1 MAESASPQRPSRDK
15 APAAVTPY
23 GLWPSPIDGEQVAR
37 QATAYDA
44 VHASGDAVYWLETR
58 PSQDGRAVVVRWTDD
73 AAAAD
78 AVPAGFDVGSR
89 VHEYGGG
96 AYLPAGRTLFA
107 CSQGD
112 QRLYRIDGQRSPVP
126 ITPEPPTPAGLRY
139 ADLRL
144 VSSGTLLVCVR
155 ERHQGEGVVNELVAV
170 SAEASADPWVV
181 ASGHDF
187 YAAPRPSPDGRRLA
201 WLSWDRPCMP
211 WDGADLWV
219 ADLGPDGR
227 LGPARHIAGG
237 PHESVVQPEW
247 NAEGSLHFVSDRSGW
262 WNLYRER
269 HGQVNSLLPIAAEF
283 ADAPWELDYSS
294 YAFVADGRIAC
305 RYRQHGRD
313 RLGLLDPE
321 SGQLTDLPIPYTSL
335 KPYLRAVGDRLAFI
349 GASPTTSSAVA
360 ILHVPT
366 GDLDVLAGA
375 EVSLD
380 PTWVSVPQPIEF
392 PTRDGQTA
400 HALYYPPTNPEVT
413 GPPDAWPPLLVQAH
427 PGPTADAKARL
438 ELRTQFFT
446 SRGFAVV
453 DVNYAGSTGYGRGYR
468 ERLTG
473 RWGVLDV
480 ADCLDAARFLI
491 QAGEVDGRRLVIS
504 GPSAGGFTA
513 LCALASEE
521 LFAVGI
527 SRFGIADLESF
538 RQQAPKFQAHELDRL
553 VGPYPEAAA
562 TYRARSP
569 LHAVD
574 RIARPVLLVHGLEDT
589 VVPPSQAQAMAEAL
603 ERRGVRHVL
612 IAVPG
617 EGHGFRRPESIRRA
631 LEVELSFYLAALG
644 LSPDE
649 ADRPLATDGVIAAGS
664 PDQRQG
670 RS

>member
-1 MAESASPQRPSRDK
+1 MAASPSPKHPSQGQ
-15 APAAVTPY
+15 APTAITQY
-23 GLWPSPIDGEQVAR
+23 GLWPSPIDAEQVAR

-44 VHASGDAVYWLETR
+44 VHTSGEAVYWLETR
-58 PSQDGRAVVVRWTDD
+58 PLQDGRAVVVRWTDD
-73 AAAAD
+73 AGAAD

-107 CSQGD
+107 CNQDD
-112 QRLYRIDGQRSPVP
+112 QRLYRIDGQRDPVP
-126 ITPEPPTPAGLRY
+126 ISPEPSTSASLRY

-144 VSSGTLLVCVR
+144 VASGALLVCVR
-155 ERHQGEGVVNELVAV
+155 ERHQGAEVVNELVALP
-170 SAEASADPWVV
+170 ADGSADPWVL

-201 WLSWDRPCMP
+201 WLTWDRPCMP
-211 WDGADLWV
+211 WDGADLWA

-227 LGPARHIAGG
+227 LSRARHVAGG
-237 PHESVVQPEW
+237 PSESVVQPEW
-247 NAEGSLHFVSDRSGW
+247 SPEGVLHFVSDRSGW

-269 HGQVNSLLPIAAEF
+269 HGRVESLLAMAAEF

-294 YAFVADGRIAC
+294 YAFVGDGRIAC
-305 RYRQHGRD
+305 RYRQQGRD
-313 RLGLLDPE
+313 RLALLDL
-321 SGQLTDLPIPYTSL
+321 GTGRLTDLSIPYTSL

-349 GASPTTSSAVA
+349 GASPMTSSAVA
-360 ILHVPT
+360 ILHIPT
-366 GDLDVLAGA
+366 GRIDVLAGA

-380 PTWVSVPQPIEF
+380 PAWVSVPQPIEF

-413 GPPDAWPPLLVQAH
+413 GPADARPPLLVQAH
-427 PGPTADAKARL
+427 SGPTADAKARL
-438 ELRTQFFT
+438 DLRTQFFT

-453 DVNYAGSTGYGRGYR
+453 EVNYAGSTGYGRGYR

-473 RWGVLDV
+473 QWGVADV
-480 ADCLDAARFLI
+480 ADCLDAARFLVE
-491 QAGEVDGRRLVIS
+491 AGEVDGRRLVIS
-504 GPSAGGFTA
+504 GESAGGFTA
-513 LCALASEE
+513 LCALASED
-521 LFAVGI
+521 LFAAGA
-527 SRFGIADLESF
+527 SRFGIADLETF

-553 VGPYPEAAA
+553 VGPYPEAVA

-589 VVPPSQAQAMAEAL
+589 VVPPMQAQVMAEAL

-612 IAVPG
+612 LAFPR

-631 LEVELSFYLAALG
+631 LEAELSFSLEALG
-644 LSPDE
+644 LVPAKPD
-649 ADRPLATDGVIAAGS
+649 APLASGGVIAAGS
-664 PDQRQG
+664 PDQRLG
-670 RS
+670 G

>member
-1 MAESASPQRPSRDK
+1 MAASASPQRPSRDK
-15 APAAVTPY
+15 APSAVTPY

-37 QATAYDA
+37 QAIAYDA
-44 VHASGDAVYWLETR
+44 VHTSGEAVYWLETR

-73 AAAAD
+73 AGAAD
-78 AVPAGFDVGSR
+78 AVPARFDVGSR

-107 CSQGD
+107 CNQGD
-112 QRLYRIDGQRSPVP
+112 QRLYRIDGQRDSVP
-126 ITPEPPTPAGLRY
+126 ITPEPPTPASLRY
-139 ADLRL
+139 ADLRP
-144 VSSGTLLVCVR
+144 VSSGELLVGVR
-155 ERHQGEGVVNELVAV
+155 ERHQGEDVVNELVALPV
-170 SAEASADPWVV
+170 DGSTEPWVV

-201 WLSWDRPCMP
+201 WLTWDRPCMP

-219 ADLGPDGR
+219 ADLGPDGW
-227 LGPARHIAGG
+227 LGPARHVAGG
-237 PHESVVQPEW
+237 PAESVVQPEW
-247 NAEGSLHFVSDRSGW
+247 NAEGILHFVSDRSGW
-262 WNLYRER
+262 WNLYREH
-269 HGQVNSLLPIAAEF
+269 HGQVESLLAMAAEF

-294 YAFVADGRIAC
+294 YAFIADGRIAC

-313 RLGLLDPE
+313 HLGLLDPE
-321 SGQLTDLPIPYTSL
+321 SGRLAVLSIPYTSL

-360 ILHVPT
+360 TLHVPT
-366 GDLDVLAGA
+366 GRLDVLAGA
-375 EVSLD
+375 ELSLD
-380 PTWVSVPQPIEF
+380 PTWVSVPQPTQF

-413 GPPDAWPPLLVQAH
+413 RPPDARPPLLVQAH

-438 ELRTQFFT
+438 DLRTQFFT

-473 RWGVLDV
+473 QWGVADV
-480 ADCLDAARFLI
+480 SDCLDAARALVE
-491 QAGEVDGRRLVIS
+491 AGKVDGRRLVIS
-504 GPSAGGFTA
+504 GESAGGFTA
-513 LCALASEE
+513 LCALASDDF
-521 LFAVGI
+521 FAGGA
-527 SRFGIADLESF
+527 SRFGIADLETF

-569 LHAVD
+569 LHLVD

-603 ERRGVRHVL
+603 ERRGVQHVL
-612 IAVPG
+612 VAVPG
-617 EGHGFRRPESIRRA
+617 EGHGFRRPVSIRRGVE
-631 LEVELSFYLAALG
+631 LELSFYVAALG
-644 LSPDE
+644 LAPGK

-664 PDQRQG
+664 PDQRLD
-670 RS
+670 R

>member
-1 MAESASPQRPSRDK
+1 MATSTSPQHPRRK

-44 VHASGDAVYWLETR
+44 VHTSGEAVYWLETR
-58 PSQDGRAVVVRWTDD
+58 PSQDGRAVVVRWTEDTG
-73 AAAAD
+73 AVD

-96 AYLPAGRTLFA
+96 AYLPAGRMLFA
-107 CSQGD
+107 CNQSD
-112 QRLYRIDGQRSPVP
+112 QRLYRIDGQRDPVP
-126 ITPEPPTPAGLRY
+126 ITPPPPTPAGLRY

-144 VSSGTLLVCVR
+144 VSSGELLVCVR
-155 ERHQGEGVVNELVAV
+155 ERHQGGEVVNELVALPV
-170 SAEASADPWVV
+170 DGSTEPWVV

-201 WLSWDRPCMP
+201 WLTWDRPCMP

-219 ADLGPDGR
+219 AELGPDGR
-227 LGPARHIAGG
+227 LGPARHVAGG
-237 PHESVVQPEW
+237 PAESIVQPEW
-247 NAEGSLHFVSDRSGW
+247 NAEGILHFVSDRSGW

-269 HGQVNSLLPIAAEF
+269 HGQVNSLLPMAAEF

-294 YAFVADGRIAC
+294 FAFVGDGRIAC
-305 RYRQHGRD
+305 RYREHGRD
-313 RLGLLDPE
+313 RLALLDPE
-321 SGQLTDLPIPYTSL
+321 TGRLADLPIPYTSL
-335 KPYLRAVGDRLAFI
+335 KPYLRVVGDRLAFI

-360 ILHVPT
+360 TVQVPT
-366 GDLDVLAGA
+366 GRLDVLAGA
-375 EVSLD
+375 ELSLD

-392 PTRDGQTA
+392 PTRDGRTA
-400 HALYYPPTNPEVT
+400 HALYYPPTNPEVA
-413 GPPDAWPPLLVQAH
+413 GPPDASPPLLVQVH

-438 ELRTQFFT
+438 DLRTEFFT

-473 RWGVLDV
+473 LWGVADV
-480 ADCLDAARFLI
+480 SDCLDGVHFLVE
-491 QAGEVDGRRLVIS
+491 AGVVDGRRLVIS
-504 GPSAGGFTA
+504 GESAGGFTA

-521 LFAVGI
+521 LFAGGA
-527 SRFGIADLESF
+527 SRFGIADLETF

-562 TYRARSP
+562 IYRARSP
-569 LHAVD
+569 LHLVD
-574 RIARPVLLVHGLEDT
+574 RIACPVLLVHGLEDT
-589 VVPPSQAQAMAEAL
+589 VVPPMQAQVMAEAL
-603 ERRGVRHVL
+603 ERRGVQHVL
-612 IAVPG
+612 VAVPG
-617 EGHGFRRPESIRRA
+617 EGHGFRRPVSIRRGV
-631 LEVELSFYLAALG
+631 EVELSFYLAALE
-644 LSPDE
+644 LRPDK

-664 PDQRQG
+664 PDQRLG
-670 RS
+670 R

>member
-1 MAESASPQRPSRDK
+1 MATSTSPQHPRRK

-23 GLWPSPIDGEQVAR
+23 GLWPSPIDAEQVAR

-44 VHASGDAVYWLETR
+44 VDTSGEAVYWLETR
-58 PSQDGRAVVVRWTDD
+58 PSQDGRAVVVRWTEDTGV
-73 AAAAD
+73 AD

-96 AYLPAGRTLFA
+96 AYLPAGRMLFA

-112 QRLYRIDGQRSPVP
+112 QRLYRIDQGCDPVP
-126 ITPEPPTPAGLRY
+126 ITPEPPTPMGLRY

-144 VSSGTLLVCVR
+144 VSSGALLVCVR
-155 ERHQGEGVVNELVAV
+155 ERHQGGEVVNELVALPV
-170 SAEASADPWVV
+170 DGSTEPWVV

-187 YAAPRPSPDGRRLA
+187 YAAPRPSPDDRRLA
-201 WLSWDRPCMP
+201 WLTWDRPCMP

-227 LGPARHIAGG
+227 LGPASHVAGG
-237 PHESVVQPEW
+237 PAESVAQPEW
-247 NAEGSLHFVSDRSGW
+247 NAEGILHFVSDRSGC

-269 HGQVNSLLPIAAEF
+269 HGRAESLLPMAAEF

-313 RLGLLDPE
+313 QLGLFDPQ
-321 SGQLTDLPIPYTSL
+321 SGRLTDLPIPYTSL

-360 ILHVPT
+360 TMQVPT
-366 GDLDVLAGA
+366 GRLDVLAGA
-375 EVSLD
+375 ELSLD

-392 PTRDGQTA
+392 PTRDGQAA

-413 GPPDAWPPLLVQAH
+413 RPPAVRPPLLVQAH

-438 ELRTQFFT
+438 DLRTQFFT

-473 RWGVLDV
+473 QWGVADV
-480 ADCLDAARFLI
+480 ADCLDAARSLL

-504 GPSAGGFTA
+504 GESAGGFTA

-521 LFAVGI
+521 FFAVGT
-527 SRFGIADLESF
+527 SRFGIADLETF
-538 RQQAPKFQAHELDRL
+538 RRQAPKFQAHELNRL

-589 VVPPSQAQAMAEAL
+589 VVPPMQAQVMAEAL
-603 ERRGVRHVL
+603 ERRGVPHL
-612 IAVPG
+612 LLAISG
-617 EGHGFRRPESIRRA
+617 EGHGFRRPDSIRRA
-631 LEVELSFYLAALG
+631 LEAELSFYLAALG
-644 LSPDE
+644 LAPATPDTH
-649 ADRPLATDGVIAAGS
+649 LATGRMITAGS
-664 PDQRQG
+664 PDQRLG
-670 RS
+670 K

>member
-1 MAESASPQRPSRDK
+1 MAVSASPQHPSRDK

-23 GLWPSPIDGEQVAR
+23 GLWPSPINGEQVAR

-78 AVPAGFDVGSR
+78 AVPAGFAVGSR

-107 CSQGD
+107 CHQGD
-112 QRLYRIDGQRSPVP
+112 QRLYRIDGQRDPVP
-126 ITPEPPTPAGLRY
+126 ISPEPPRSASLRY

-144 VSSGTLLVCVR
+144 VSSAELLVCVR
-155 ERHQGEGVVNELVAV
+155 ERHQGEDVINELVALPADG
-170 SAEASADPWVV
+170 SAEPRVV

-201 WLSWDRPCMP
+201 WLTWDRPQMP
-211 WDGADLWV
+211 WDGTDLWV

-227 LGPARHIAGG
+227 LGPARHVAGG

-247 NAEGSLHFVSDRSGW
+247 SAEGSLHFVSDRSGW

-269 HGQVNSLLPIAAEF
+269 DGQVEPLLPMAAEF

-305 RYRQHGRD
+305 RYRQQGRD
-313 RLGLLDPE
+313 RLALLEPE
-321 SGQLTDLPIPYTSL
+321 SGGRKDLPVPYTSI

-349 GASPTTSSAVA
+349 GASPATSSAVA
-360 ILHVPT
+360 TLHLPT
-366 GDLDVLAGA
+366 GRIQVLAGA

-380 PTWVSVPQPIEF
+380 PAWVSLPRPIHF

-400 HALYYPPTNPEVT
+400 HGLYYPPTNPVVS
-413 GPPDAWPPLLVQAH
+413 GPVDMRPPLLVQPH

-438 ELRTQFFT
+438 DLRTQFFT
-446 SRGFAVV
+446 SRGFGVV
-453 DVNYAGSTGYGRGYR
+453 EVNYAGSTGYGRAYR

-473 RWGVLDV
+473 QWGVLDV
-480 ADCLDAARFLI
+480 ADCLDAAHSLV
-491 QAGEVDGRRLVIS
+491 QTGEVDGRRLVIS
-504 GPSAGGFTA
+504 GASAGGFTA
-513 LCALASEE
+513 LCALAFHD
-521 LFAVGI
+521 LFAAGT
-527 SRFGIADLESF
+527 SAYGIADLEIF
-538 RQQAPKFQAHELDRL
+538 REQAPKFQAHELDRL
-553 VGPYPEAAA
+553 VGPYPEAVV

-569 LHAVD
+569 VHAAD
-574 RIARPVLLVHGLEDT
+574 QITSPVLLLQGLEDT
-589 VVPPSQAQAMAEAL
+589 VVPPAQTRLMAEAL
-603 ERRGVRHVL
+603 NRTGIPHRYL
-612 IAVPG
+612 TFQG
-617 EGHGFRRPESIRRA
+617 EGHGLRRPSSIKRA
-631 LEVELSFYLAALG
+631 LEAELSLYLDAMTHTP
-644 LSPDE
+644 STS
-649 ADRPLATDGVIAAGS
+649 RPA
-664 PDQRQG
+664 R
-670 RS
+670 

>member
-1 MAESASPQRPSRDK
+1 MDRTGGSVQPDTSLAARKSPSCSPS
-15 APAAVTPY
+15 
-23 GLWPSPIDGEQVAR
+23 G
-37 QATAYDA
+37 
-44 VHASGDAVYWLETR
+44 
-58 PSQDGRAVVVRWTDD
+58 
-73 AAAAD
+73 
-78 AVPAGFDVGSR
+78 
-89 VHEYGGG
+89 
-96 AYLPAGRTLFA
+96 
-107 CSQGD
+107 
-112 QRLYRIDGQRSPVP
+112 
-126 ITPEPPTPAGLRY
+126 TPE
-139 ADLRL
+139 
-144 VSSGTLLVCVR
+144 
-155 ERHQGEGVVNELVAV
+155 GV
-170 SAEASADPWVV
+170 
-181 ASGHDF
+181 
-187 YAAPRPSPDGRRLA
+187 
-201 WLSWDRPCMP
+201 
-211 WDGADLWV
+211 
-219 ADLGPDGR
+219 
-227 LGPARHIAGG
+227 
-237 PHESVVQPEW
+237 
-247 NAEGSLHFVSDRSGW
+247 LHFVSDRSGW

-269 HGQVNSLLPIAAEF
+269 HGQVESLLPMAAEF

-321 SGQLTDLPIPYTSL
+321 SGRLTDLSIPYTSL

-349 GASPTTSSAVA
+349 GASPTASSAVA

-366 GDLDVLAGA
+366 GHLDVLAGA

-380 PTWVSVPQPIEF
+380 PAWVSVPQPIQF

-413 GPPDAWPPLLVQAH
+413 GPADARPPLLVQAH

-438 ELRTQFFT
+438 DLRIQFFT

-473 RWGVLDV
+473 QWGVLDV
-480 ADCLDAARFLI
+480 ADCLDAARSLV

-504 GPSAGGFTA
+504 GESAGGFTA

-521 LFAVGI
+521 LFAVGA
-527 SRFGIADLESF
+527 SRFGIADLETF

-612 IAVPG
+612 LTFPG

-631 LEVELSFYLAALG
+631 LEVELSFYVEALG
-644 LSPDE
+644 LSPGKPDV
-649 ADRPLATDGVIAAGS
+649 PLATDGAIAARS
-664 PDQRQG
+664 PDQRLG
-670 RS
+670 R

>member
-1 MAESASPQRPSRDK
+1 MAASASPQHPSQNR
-15 APAAVTPY
+15 THPY
-23 GLWPSPIDGEQVAR
+23 GLWPSPLDGEQVAR

-44 VHASGDAVYWLETR
+44 VHATAEAVYWLETR
-58 PSQDGRAVVVRWTDD
+58 PSEAGRAVVVRWTDD
-73 AAAAD
+73 AGAAD

-96 AYLPAGRTLFA
+96 AYLPAGRMLFA
-107 CSQGD
+107 CYQGD
-112 QRLYRIDGQRSPVP
+112 QRLYRIGEQRDPVP
-126 ITPEPPTPAGLRY
+126 ITPEPPTPASLRY

-144 VSSGTLLVCVR
+144 VSSGESLVCVR
-155 ERHQGEGVVNELVAV
+155 ERHQGEDVVNELVALPV
-170 SAEASADPWVV
+170 DGSADPWVV

-219 ADLGPDGR
+219 ADLGPDGQ
-227 LGPARHIAGG
+227 LGPASHIAGG
-237 PHESVVQPEW
+237 PQESVVQPEW
-247 NAEGSLHFVSDRSGW
+247 SAGGVLHFVSDRSGW

-269 HGQVNSLLPIAAEF
+269 QGQVESLLAMAAEF

-294 YAFVADGRIAC
+294 YAFIADGRIAC
-305 RYRQHGRD
+305 RYRHGGRD
-313 RLGLLDPE
+313 LLGLLDPDT
-321 SGQLTDLPIPYTSL
+321 GRLTDLPIPYTSL
-335 KPYLRAVGDRLAFI
+335 KPYLRAVGHRLAFI
-349 GASPTTSSAVA
+349 GASPTASSTVA
-360 ILHVPT
+360 TLQVPM
-366 GDLDVLAGA
+366 GHLDVLAGA

-380 PTWVSVPQPIEF
+380 PAWVSVPQPIEF

-400 HALYYPPTNPEVT
+400 HALYYPPSNPEVT
-413 GPPDAWPPLLVQAH
+413 GPADARPPLLVQAH

-438 ELRTQFFT
+438 DLRSQFFT

-453 DVNYAGSTGYGRGYR
+453 DVNYAGSTGYGRAYR

-473 RWGVLDV
+473 QWGVLDV
-480 ADCLDAARFLI
+480 ADSMDAARFLVE
-491 QAGEVDGRRLVIS
+491 AGEVDERRLVIS
-504 GPSAGGFTA
+504 GESAGGFTA

-521 LFAVGI
+521 LFAVGT
-527 SRFGIADLESF
+527 SRFGIADLETF

-569 LHAVD
+569 LHTVD

-589 VVPPSQAQAMAEAL
+589 VVPPSQAQVMAEAL

-612 IAVPG
+612 LAFPG

-631 LEVELSFYLAALG
+631 LEAELSFYVEALG
-644 LSPDE
+644 LAPGKPGAPPT
-649 ADRPLATDGVIAAGS
+649 ADGAIAAGS
-664 PDQRQG
+664 PDQRPD
-670 RS
+670 R

>member
-1 MAESASPQRPSRDK
+1 MAASASPQHPSQNR
-15 APAAVTPY
+15 THPY
-23 GLWPSPIDGEQVAR
+23 GLWPSPLDGEQVAR

-44 VHASGDAVYWLETR
+44 VHATAEAVYWLETR

-73 AAAAD
+73 AGAAD

-96 AYLPAGRTLFA
+96 AYLPAGGTLFA
-107 CSQGD
+107 CHQGD
-112 QRLYRIDGQRSPVP
+112 QRLYRMDGQRDPVP
-126 ITPEPPTPAGLRY
+126 ITPESPTPAGLRY

-144 VSSGTLLVCVR
+144 VSSGELLVGVR
-155 ERHQGEGVVNELVAV
+155 ERHQGEDVVNELVALPV
-170 SAEASADPWVV
+170 DGSTKPWVV

-201 WLSWDRPCMP
+201 WLTWDRPSMP

-219 ADLGPDGR
+219 ADVGPDGR
-227 LGPARHIAGG
+227 LGPASHVAGG
-237 PHESVVQPEW
+237 PAESVVQPEW
-247 NAEGSLHFVSDRSGW
+247 NAEGVLHFVSDRSGW
-262 WNLYRER
+262 WNLYREH
-269 HGQVNSLLPIAAEF
+269 HGQVNSLLPMAAEF

-294 YAFVADGRIAC
+294 YAFVGDGRIAC

-313 RLGLLDPE
+313 RLGLLDPQ
-321 SGQLTDLPIPYTSL
+321 SGRLTDLPISYTSL

-360 ILHVPT
+360 TLHVPT
-366 GDLDVLAGA
+366 GRLDVLAGA

-380 PTWVSVPQPIEF
+380 PAWVSVPQPIQF
-392 PTRDGQTA
+392 PTRDGQTT

-413 GPPDAWPPLLVQAH
+413 GPPDARPPLVVQAH

-438 ELRTQFFT
+438 DLRTQFFT

-473 RWGVLDV
+473 QWGLADV
-480 ADCLDAARFLI
+480 SDCLDAARSLVE
-491 QAGEVDGRRLVIS
+491 AGEVDGRRLVIS
-504 GPSAGGFTA
+504 GESAGGFTA
-513 LCALASEE
+513 LCALASAEF
-521 LFAVGI
+521 FAGGA
-527 SRFGIADLESF
+527 SWFGIADLETF

-569 LHAVD
+569 LHMVD

-603 ERRGVRHVL
+603 ERRGVQHVL
-612 IAVPG
+612 VAVPG
-617 EGHGFRRPESIRRA
+617 EGHGFRRPDSIRRGI
-631 LEVELSFYLAALG
+631 EVELSFYLAALG
-644 LSPDE
+644 LSPDK
-649 ADRPLATDGVIAAGS
+649 ADGPLATDGVIAAGP
-664 PDQRQG
+664 PDQRLG
-670 RS
+670 R

>member
-1 MAESASPQRPSRDK
+1 MATSRSPQRPSRDK
-15 APAAVTPY
+15 APSAVTPY
-23 GLWPSPIDGEQVAR
+23 GLWPSPIDAEQVAR
-37 QATAYDA
+37 QGTAYDA
-44 VHASGDAVYWLETR
+44 VHISGEAIYWLETR
-58 PSQDGRAVVVRWTDD
+58 PSQDGRAAVVRWTEGTG
-73 AAAAD
+73 AAD

-107 CSQGD
+107 CHRGD
-112 QRLYRIDGQRSPVP
+112 QRLYRIDGQRDPVP
-126 ITPEPPTPAGLRY
+126 ITPEPPTPASLRY

-144 VSSGTLLVCVR
+144 VSSGELLVGVR
-155 ERHQGEGVVNELVAV
+155 ERHQGEEVVNELVALPV
-170 SAEASADPWVV
+170 DGSAEPWVV

-201 WLSWDRPCMP
+201 WLAWDRPCMP

-227 LGPARHIAGG
+227 LGPARHVAGG
-237 PHESVVQPEW
+237 PAESIVQPEW
-247 NAEGSLHFVSDRSGW
+247 NAEGILHFVSDRSGW
-262 WNLYRER
+262 WSLYRER
-269 HGQVNSLLPIAAEF
+269 HGQVNSLLPMAAEF

-294 YAFVADGRIAC
+294 YAFIADGRIAC

-313 RLGLLDPE
+313 RLGLLDPQ
-321 SGQLTDLPIPYTSL
+321 SGRLTDLPISYTSL

-349 GASPTTSSAVA
+349 GASPTASSAVA
-360 ILHVPT
+360 TLQVPS
-366 GDLDVLAGA
+366 GRLDVLAGA

-380 PTWVSVPQPIEF
+380 PAWVSVPKPIEF

-400 HALYYPPTNPEVT
+400 HALYYPPTNPKVMEPAD
-413 GPPDAWPPLLVQAH
+413 GRPPLLVQAH

-438 ELRTQFFT
+438 DLRTQFFT

-473 RWGVLDV
+473 QWGVADV
-480 ADCLDAARFLI
+480 RDCLDAARFLVE
-491 QAGEVDGRRLVIS
+491 AGKVDGRRLAIS
-504 GPSAGGFTA
+504 GESAGGFTA
-513 LCALASEE
+513 LCALASDD
-521 LFAVGI
+521 FFVGGA
-527 SRFGIADLESF
+527 SRFGIADLETF

-569 LHAVD
+569 LHLVD

-603 ERRGVRHVL
+603 ERRGVQHVL
-612 IAVPG
+612 VAVPG
-617 EGHGFRRPESIRRA
+617 EGHGFRRPESIRRGV
-631 LEVELSFYLAALG
+631 EVELSFYLAALG
-644 LSPDE
+644 LSPGK
-649 ADRPLATDGVIAAGS
+649 ADRPLATGGVIAAGS
-664 PDQRQG
+664 PDQRPG
-670 RS
+670 R

>member
-1 MAESASPQRPSRDK
+1 MAVSASPQHPRRNR

-23 GLWPSPIDGEQVAR
+23 GLWPSPIDAGRLAR

-44 VHASGDAVYWLETR
+44 VHTSGKAVYWLETR
-58 PSQDGRAVVVRWTDD
+58 PSQDGRAVVVRWTEETG
-73 AAAAD
+73 AAD

-96 AYLPAGRTLFA
+96 AYLPAAKTLFA
-107 CSQGD
+107 CNQDD
-112 QRLYRIDGQRSPVP
+112 QRLHRIDGQRDPVP
-126 ITPEPPTPAGLRY
+126 ITPAPPTPASLRY

-144 VSSGTLLVCVR
+144 VSSGELLVCVR
-155 ERHQGEGVVNELVAV
+155 ERHQGADVVNELVALPV
-170 SAEASADPWVV
+170 DGSADPWVV
-181 ASGHDF
+181 AGGHDF

-201 WLSWDRPCMP
+201 WLTWDHPCMP
-211 WDGADLWV
+211 WDGANLWV
-219 ADLGPDGR
+219 AELGPDGR
-227 LGPARHIAGG
+227 LGPASHVAGG
-237 PHESVVQPEW
+237 PTESVVQPEW
-247 NAEGSLHFVSDRSGW
+247 SAEGILYFVSDRSGW

-269 HGQVNSLLPIAAEF
+269 HGQVESLLAMAAEF

-294 YAFVADGRIAC
+294 YAFIADGRIAC
-305 RYRQHGRD
+305 RYRHSGRD

-321 SGQLTDLPIPYTSL
+321 AGRLTDLPIPYTSV

-360 ILHVPT
+360 ILQVPT
-366 GDLDVLAGA
+366 GRLDVLAGA

-380 PTWVSVPQPIEF
+380 PTWVSVPKPIQF

-413 GPPDAWPPLLVQAH
+413 KPADIRPPLLVQAH

-438 ELRTQFFT
+438 DLRTQFFT

-453 DVNYAGSTGYGRGYR
+453 EVNYAGSTGHGRGYR

-473 RWGVLDV
+473 QWGVLDV

-491 QAGEVDGRRLVIS
+491 AAGEVDGRRLVIS
-504 GPSAGGFTA
+504 GESAGGFTA
-513 LCALASEE
+513 LCALASEQ
-521 LFAVGI
+521 LMAVGA
-527 SRFGIADLESF
+527 SWFGIADLETF

-569 LHAVD
+569 LHLVD

-603 ERRGVRHVL
+603 EHRGVQHLLV
-612 IAVPG
+612 AFPG

-631 LEVELSFYLAALG
+631 LEAELSFYVAALG

-649 ADRPLATDGVIAAGS
+649 ADAPLATDGATAAGS
-664 PDQRQG
+664 CDQTLG
-670 RS
+670 R